1 MVMTLEE
8 IISAEITF
16 LTEELAWE
24 LRPEQKLERLLL
36 AHGQGAVA
44 MVGDGVN
51 DAPALAVG
59 VLLPVSGLMDP
70 GARLA
75 WEVALLDLGR

>member
-1 MVMTLEE
+1 
-8 IISAEITF
+8 
-16 LTEELAWE
+16 
-24 LRPEQKLERLLL
+24 
-36 AHGQGAVA
+36 

-51 DAPALAVG
+51 DAPALAAG